1 MKILKC
7 ECSNVNAQTIMVV
20 NGLIANVNGQF
31 DFSICG
37 YDERARAREKERERE
52 RERERETLLAYDY
65 LHMPM
70 MTNFATI

>member
-1 MKILKC
+1 
-7 ECSNVNAQTIMVV
+7 MVV

-37 YDERARAREKERERE
+37 YDKRAREKE

-70 MTNFATI
+70 MTNFASV

>member
-1 MKILKC
+1 
-7 ECSNVNAQTIMVV
+7 MVV

-37 YDERARAREKERERE
+37 YDERERE

-70 MTNFATI
+70 MTNFASV

>member
-1 MKILKC
+1 
-7 ECSNVNAQTIMVV
+7 MVV

-52 RERERETLLAYDY
+52 RERERD
-65 LHMPM
+65 
-70 MTNFATI
+70 FVSV

>member
-1 MKILKC
+1 M
-7 ECSNVNAQTIMVV
+7 IMLV

-31 DFSICG
+31 DFSICR
-37 YDERARAREKERERE
+37 YDERE

-70 MTNFATI
+70 MTNFASI